1 MCRTHPHSHTLQ
13 HNTARHCAAANHT
26 RLHCITHM
34 PNVVQQPP
42 TLAYS
47 AAQHCPAECSSH
59 PHTSGLQQNIARQ
72 CAAATHTRL
81 HCYTYLHNIVQ
92 EPPTL
97 ACTATLICLDMSS
110 SHPHSPTMQHNTAL
124 QSAARTHT
132 RQHRS
137 RTLPDSVQQR
147 PALAY
152 TGTLNCPVVC
162 SSNPHSP
169 SLLHLSAQ
177 QCARVTNTRLHCST
191 TLPGS
196 V

>member
-1 MCRTHPHSHTLQ
+1 MYNSHQHSPELK
-13 HNTARHCAAANHT
+13 HNTA
-26 RLHCITHM
+26 
-34 PNVVQQPP
+34 QQ
-42 TLAYS
+42 L
-47 AAQHCPAECSSH
+47 
-59 PHTSGLQQNIARQ
+59 
-72 CAAATHTRL
+72 AAATHIRL
-81 HCYTYLHNIVQ
+81 HCTNTEATRTRLRYSIAMPCSVQ
-92 EPPTL
+92 QSPTL
-97 ACTATLICLDMSS
+97 ACTATLICLDMCS

-124 QSAARTHT
+124 QSAAPTHT